1 MMRIAATLV
10 FCALVCVSGKTNA
23 NDPIV
28 DGLAY
33 VRKSEMNA
41 ELKNIDAA
49 LPPRFNG
56 SEIASDCKD
65 GDSRAVCIPK
75 ANQTYVASS
84 YNPATGWHN
93 RSYITCNN
101 NVSAS
106 RALPSSAPTSPF
118 SRLFTGCTLSLP
130 SAKSM
135 RPASFRTAKGL
146 RFPAMDPLLP
156 RFRER
161 AFGPH
166 AIPEL
171 HSGFSRKNWKTI
183 TQ

>member
-106 RALPSSAPTSPF
+106 RALPSSAPTF
-118 SRLFTGCTLSLP
+118 SALYRLDTLFTFRKEYETRILSNGQGSSISRNGPPPPPPL
-130 SAKSM
+130 S
-135 RPASFRTAKGL
+135 RTRL
-146 RFPAMDPLLP
+146 WSTRYP
-156 RFRER
+156 
-161 AFGPH
+161 
-166 AIPEL
+166 
-171 HSGFSRKNWKTI
+171 
-183 TQ
+183 